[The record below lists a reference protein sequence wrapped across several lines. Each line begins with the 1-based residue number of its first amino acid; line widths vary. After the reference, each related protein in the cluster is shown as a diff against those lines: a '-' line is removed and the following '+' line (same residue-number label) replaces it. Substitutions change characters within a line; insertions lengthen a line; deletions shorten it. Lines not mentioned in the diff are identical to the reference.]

1 MNIVYVLG
9 TENDCAN
16 FDNIIFTWKTLPS
29 KGFERSVYWNEYKT
43 KRENE
48 KKANNCKYFSNQ
60 TLYELTDCFGLFK
73 LKL

>member
-48 KKANNCKYFSNQ
+48 KKGKQ
-60 TLYELTDCFGLFK
+60 L
-73 LKL
+73 